1 MQWAVIQTNP
11 IHSAIN
17 PVRKSTD
24 YLHTKPGLLANLWL
38 RISGVV
44 LGVRA
49 LLFSPDLPNNWFFSI
64 RPVSAYKNNGASTS
78 VTVASSLINTCRD
91 GPAVS
96 LNGSPTVSPTTA
108 ALCAS
113 ERLPP

>member
-1 MQWAVIQTNP
+1 MAEKNEGELELELEDEFHEGELEDEDDADSRGPYHSGRKLWHPTLRKPREGWGTRSFVAV
-11 IHSAIN
+11 
-17 PVRKSTD
+17 PVC
-24 YLHTKPGLLANLWL
+24 
-38 RISGVV
+38 
-44 LGVRA
+44 
-49 LLFSPDLPNNWFFSI
+49 
-64 RPVSAYKNNGASTS
+64 AYKNKGASTS
-78 VTVASSLINTCRD
+78 VTVASSLINTCSE